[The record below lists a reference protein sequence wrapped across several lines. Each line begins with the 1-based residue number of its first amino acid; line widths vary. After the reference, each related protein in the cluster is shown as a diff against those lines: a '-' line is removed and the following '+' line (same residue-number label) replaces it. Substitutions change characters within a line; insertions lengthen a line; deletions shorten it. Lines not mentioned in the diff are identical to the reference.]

1 MKLPALKTLLP
12 YMALLVVAVLM
23 AIPLFDIGFNTS
35 DDFQYYV
42 TAQQS
47 WDYWAMDHYYYAIT
61 GRFYFLITKYFYYVP
76 YLPDNFLAA
85 KVIQYGTLYGAYLL
99 FVYLV
104 GRVLHSRK
112 AALITLLLLLINTV
126 AAPPNYFIAV
136 ASYPFYFTF
145 SLIIFLL
152 GCLMYVNHYQR
163 PEGERRLWRPWVG
176 GLLIFISFLFYE
188 TYLIFAMML
197 GLYVIVRHWRRE
209 GLAPMLRKRATY
221 HETLPLLVAAI
232 VYVAIYMGYR
242 IYLQH
247 IGLSFYDGTSF
258 NAATFSLSNFWQVMY
273 KCATIALPG
282 QIFFHKKGLIADY
295 SLLPGGHSN
304 SPLSIMGHASPTTWI
319 CALLAAGL
327 LWWLTKKPSTL
338 SWRQIVKTVVVGT
351 AIALFAHTLIAVS
364 EKYNADWASWMKG
377 YVTSLYA
384 YFGVALVLMAAV
396 TASLKGMRHTGWR
409 KVLRILWCCI
419 LFYFT
424 LLNGYT
430 NEHMARALACNKNR
444 VEILN
449 HMGRSGYFDALPED
463 AIVYTDALHR
473 FSQMAFAIANDT
485 EDIEDLINLRCKHK
499 LRCTDKYEK
508 LKEYAADTPEA
519 PFYFIN
525 AIEAKKTGELL
536 VVLAQVEG
544 LPDSPEE
551 ARTSHADL
559 FYLSPEKSYT
569 IVYTSASGTH
579 LKTVEAPK
587 REAITH
593 STLDD
598 EGINPW
604 EIVVS
609 DMMPHNLYYE

>member
-12 YMALLVVAVLM
+12 YMALLAVAVLM

-76 YLPDNFLAA
+76 YLLDNFLAA

-152 GCLMYVNHYQR
+152 GCLMYVTYYQR

-197 GLYVIVRHWRRE
+197 GLYVLIRHWRRE
-209 GLAPMLRKRATY
+209 GFAPMLRNRATY
-221 HETLPLLVAAI
+221 HETLPLLIAAVI
-232 VYVAIYMGYR
+232 YVAIYMGYR
-242 IYLQH
+242 LYLQH
-247 IGLSFYDGTSF
+247 SGISFYDGTSF
-258 NAATFSLSNFWQVMY
+258 NAATFSLSNFWRVMY

-338 SWRQIVKTVVVGT
+338 TWRQVVKTVVVGT

-377 YVTSLYA
+377 YVTSLYS

-396 TASLKGMRHTGWR
+396 TASLKGIRRTGWR
-409 KVLRILWCCI
+409 NALRILWCII
-419 LFYFT
+419 LCYFT

-430 NEHMARALACNKNR
+430 NEHMARAQACNKNR
-444 VEILN
+444 VDILN

-485 EDIEDLINLRCKHK
+485 EDIEDLINLRCKNK
-499 LRCTDKYEK
+499 LRCTDKYEM
-508 LKEYAADTPEA
+508 LKAFAADTPEA
-519 PFYFIN
+519 PVYFIN
-525 AIEAKKTGELL
+525 AIESKKSGELL
-536 VVLAQVEG
+536 VILAQVDG
-544 LPDSPEE
+544 LPDNPEE

-569 IVYTSASGTH
+569 VVYTSASGTH
-579 LKTVEAPK
+579 LTTVNAPR

-593 STLDD
+593 CTLDD

-609 DMMPHNLYYE
+609 DMIPHKLYYE